1 MRLHVDTSSGPVP
14 YLSRSI
20 IEEYADLIVKAID
33 GHEVHLNKLLLI
45 SWSNGMKN
53 VLSSEYFEDCSQEV
67 IISSNLSKTDLEI
80 IFEFVMKGN
89 LPCSELEILNDQVP
103 EEISSLFASFG
114 IDICDIVK
122 SFLIKSEEVN
132 QNEISPKPLLH
143 DLENNIDFFGSS
155 VKNEP
160 SESMDIVHDEDC
172 SDQSDTNCEVTKLQ
186 CEFCEKTFTN
196 EKTMEKHV
204 TKCPNKLKCHL
215 CIKEFA
221 SIEHLKRHFAIVHQ
235 QENVSFCDNCFKTF
249 EDEDKFEFHIKW
261 NLCDNRMKEPTKK
274 KIKKTKVRNISPKK
288 ESAKSQILNH
298 HETKSMYVCE
308 TCCQVFQTQDELKE
322 HDEINHQVALNFSC
336 ELCEK
341 KFKNRTRLSEH
352 MKTDHPQKSC
362 SECDKKFGTL
372 IELRHHRKIFHGINS
387 KTIMP
392 TENVCEE
399 CGKVFSG
406 QGPLKKHRDTI
417 HVPDQKLPCDKCGQ
431 TFKNKLYLR
440 DHKATFHNKHPCPE
454 CGKMFHPVRMKKHII
469 AMHTDEHLKTYNCDV
484 CQKGF
489 AYWHTLK
496 KHMNTH
502 TGQKPYNCKYC
513 GRGFADDANARAHER
528 SVHEGQK
535 RVSKKLDPKL

>member
-14 YLSRSI
+14 YLSSSI
-20 IEEYADLIVKAID
+20 IEEFADLIVKAID
-33 GHEVHLNKLLLI
+33 GHEIHLNKLLLI

-53 VLSSEYFEDCSQEV
+53 ILSRACFEDSSQEI
-67 IISSNLSKTDLEI
+67 IISSNLSKSDLEI
-80 IFEFVMKGN
+80 LFDFVMKGN

-103 EEISSLFASFG
+103 EEITTLFASFG

-132 QNEISPKPLLH
+132 QNESNPNTNLPILD
-143 DLENNIDFFGSS
+143 DLEDNIDFFGSS

-160 SESMDIVHDEDC
+160 SESMDIVPEDY
-172 SDQSDTNCEVTKLQ
+172 SYQSDTNCEIITG
-186 CEFCEKTFTN
+186 KTL
-196 EKTMEKHV
+196 EKHASNCQ
-204 TKCPNKLKCHL
+204 KKFKCHL
-215 CIKEFA
+215 CVKEFT
-221 SIEHLKRHFAIVHQ
+221 SLEHLKRHFVLIHQ
-235 QENVSFCDNCFKTF
+235 EENVLFCDNCFKTF
-249 EDEDKFEFHIKW
+249 EDEDKIEFHLKW
-261 NLCDNRMKEPTKK
+261 NLCNNNKIEDSSKK
-274 KIKKTKVRNISPKK
+274 KLNKAKIIKILPKK

-298 HETKSMYVCE
+298 HQTKSMYVCE
-308 TCCQVFQTQDELKE
+308 ACSQVFQSQDELKE
-322 HDEINHQVALNFSC
+322 HDETSHQVVLNFSC

-341 KFKNRTRLSEH
+341 KFKTRTRLSGH
-352 MKTDHPQKSC
+352 MKTDHTQKSC

-372 IELRHHRKIFHGINS
+372 IELRHHRKILHGIKS

-392 TENVCEE
+392 HENVCEE

-469 AMHTDEHLKTYNCDV
+469 AMHTDEHLKTYNCNV
-484 CQKGF
+484 CKKGF

-535 RVSKKLDPKL
+535 RVSNKKLDSKIIA